1 MAVQV
6 EIGAKVLTW
15 CAFWIIKKEN
25 VFVRSKKSN
34 DLARNDLPGPFF
46 GSNLNRDNPS
56 FFSKVGQN
64 ISMLNHMFQNI
75 VTEK

>member
-25 VFVRSKKSN
+25 VFVRSKKSK
-34 DLARNDLPGPFF
+34 DLARNDLPGSFF
-46 GSNLNRDNPS
+46 GPNLNRDSPN

-64 ISMLNHMFQNI
+64 IATLNHMFQNN